1 MTERRTPSTR
11 RRKPPRR
18 QSRLRFFFWLVI
30 LASLGT
36 AGYFGWRIVD
46 RNRLPEDEI
55 DTLAVEPEHGEPSG
69 DRAVVLV
76 FPEWDASGYVTEQRL
91 IPSRDRADEDLLE
104 TMKQLC
110 GGPQISGAVSALP
123 AGTHILGAFY
133 DTEQG
138 SAVLD
143 FSQEIVV
150 GHPGGSAAESATLTS
165 ILRSVALN
173 FPEVRNCTIL
183 VDGAQVETLAGH
195 LMLDR
200 PLDVRRF
207 L

>member
-1 MTERRTPSTR
+1 MTGRRTPSTR
-11 RRKPPRR
+11 RRRAPRR
-18 QSRLRFFFWLVI
+18 QSRLRLFFWVII

-36 AGYFGWRIVD
+36 AGYFGWKIVE

-55 DTLAVEPEHGEPSG
+55 ESMTVVQEQGEPSG

-104 TMKQLC
+104 MMNLLC
-110 GGPQISGAVSALP
+110 GGPRISGAVSALP
-123 AGTHILGAFY
+123 RGTRILGAFY
-133 DTEQG
+133 DVEQG
-138 SAVLD
+138 AAVLD
-143 FSQEIVV
+143 FSQELVV

-173 FPEVRNCTIL
+173 FPEARSCTIL
-183 VDGAQVETLAGH
+183 VDGAQIETLAGH

-200 PLDVRRF
+200 PLEVRRF